1 MLPRTVLFALLTT
14 SLLAGPYFELP
25 LPVIVGSV
33 SAETHD
39 SSSLVSPQNSNDD
52 KYSLRGSV
60 VNSLTGEP
68 LRGVLVQVY
77 LNGQSSML
85 TGPDG
90 RFQFDNLPA
99 GQSAITVRKPGFF
112 AEDDFQPSDR
122 GQGLAAT
129 GPNSSPVVL
138 KLIPEGVI
146 YGHII
151 DDDGEP
157 IEGLPVELLV
167 QHLQNGRKAWEQRT
181 GAVTDEE
188 GNFRMAEL
196 PPGNYFLSAGPS
208 RNPVTFPAKLAQPG
222 AQGIQIGRA
231 HV

>member
-14 SLLAGPYFELP
+14 SLLAEPYFELP

-99 GQSAITVRKPGFF
+99 GQSTITVRKPGFF
-112 AEDDFQPSDR
+112 AEDDFQPSER
-122 GQGLAAT
+122 GQSLAAT

-167 QHLQNGRKAWEQRT
+167 KRQKGMGTTDRSGNRRRGKLPHGRIAAR
-181 GAVTDEE
+181 
-188 GNFRMAEL
+188 
-196 PPGNYFLSAGPS
+196 
-208 RNPVTFPAKLAQPG
+208 
-222 AQGIQIGRA
+222 
-231 HV
+231 